1 MMRGTEPGGCRPVG
15 AGASHEAGP
24 TGEETTDMTDAARAN
39 ARRLA
44 AEHLQRNDPTGWF
57 EPLYAGANGDPA
69 AIQWADAR
77 PNPHLVAWFDRQPV
91 SGDRQSAL
99 VVGCGLGDDAEELA
113 RRGFAVVAFDVAPT
127 AVAWCR
133 RRFPD
138 SPVRYE
144 VADVLDPPAAWAGA
158 FDLVVEAYTLQVL
171 PPEVRHAAMARIAD
185 AVAPGGT
192 LLVIARGRDEDDD
205 PGAMPWP
212 LTRGE
217 LAALAEA
224 GLAEAAFEDFA
235 DPEEAAVRRL
245 RVEYRR
251 PGSAG

>member
-1 MMRGTEPGGCRPVG
+1 
-15 AGASHEAGP
+15 
-24 TGEETTDMTDAARAN
+24 MTDAARAN

-44 AEHLQRNDPTGWF
+44 AEHLQRGDPTGWF

-77 PNPHLVAWFDRQPV
+77 PNPHLVAWLDRARIA
-91 SGDRQSAL
+91 GDGRSAL

-138 SPVRYE
+138 SPVRYA
-144 VADVLDPPAAWAGA
+144 VADVLDPPPAWAGA

-171 PPEVRHAAMARIAD
+171 PPDTRRAALARVAGF
-185 AVAPGGT
+185 VAPGGA
-192 LLVIARGRDEDDD
+192 LLVVARGRDEGDD

-212 LTRGE
+212 LTRAE
-217 LAALAEA
+217 LAAVAA
-224 GLAEAAFEDFA
+224 HGLAAAAFEDVA
-235 DPEEAAVRRL
+235 DPEEPAVRRF
-245 RVEYRR
+245 RAEYRR
-251 PGSAG
+251 PARAG